1 MFLGNQNKKQQTM
14 QCESKVKYIKLIILI
29 YARIGTLF
37 DCAIIGG
44 GPAGLNA
51 ALILGRARRNVI
63 LLDNNTPRNAI
74 TQESHGFITRDGIKP
89 KEFREIAHKELGR
102 YPSVI
107 FAKRE
112 VTSVIKNNSND
123 GLSFELLTSEND
135 ERYQSKTIIIAT
147 GLKDV
152 LPNIENISDYY
163 GKSLFHCPYCDGYEL
178 GDKPLVVIIGEQV
191 QGTYNFIQTTYN
203 WSKDLIVCTNGEAF
217 QNSAQ
222 KTLLENKGIKII
234 EHKIKNFE
242 GKNGQIEKIVFENG
256 ESVLRKGG
264 FVAPQPVQASGFGK
278 QLGCKYNPLGGIIV
292 DLFGRTNI
300 QGVYAAGDASVIT
313 PAQLIIAAAEGVRA
327 AAGVNNDLT
336 QKEFLG

>member
-1 MFLGNQNKKQQTM
+1 M
-14 QCESKVKYIKLIILI
+14 QLY
-29 YARIGTLF
+29 RIDTLF

-63 LLDNNTPRNAI
+63 LLDNDTPRNAV

-102 YPSVI
+102 YPSLRYE
-107 FAKRE
+107 KRE
-112 VTSVIKNNSND
+112 VVSVIKNNKND
-123 GLSFELLTSEND
+123 KPSFELLTSEND
-135 ERYQSKTIIIAT
+135 ELYQSKTMIIAT

-178 GDKPLVVIIGEQV
+178 RDKPLVVIIGEQV
-191 QGTYNFIQTTYN
+191 QGFHFIQIIYN
-203 WSKDLIVCTNGEAF
+203 WSKDLVVCTNNGEAF
-217 QNSAQ
+217 QNSKQ

-234 EHKIKNFE
+234 ENKIKNFE

-256 ESVLRKGG
+256 EKFLRKGG
-264 FVAPQPVQASGFGK
+264 FVMPQLIQASDFGK
-278 QLGCKYNPLGGIIV
+278 ELGCQYNPLGGIVV
-292 DLFGRTNI
+292 DSYGRTNI
-300 QGVYAAGDASVIT
+300 QGVYAAGDASVIA
-313 PAQLIIAAAEGVRA
+313 PAKLIIAAAEGVRA
-327 AAGVNNDLT
+327 AAGVNMDLT
-336 QKEFLG
+336 QEEFLG

>member
-1 MFLGNQNKKQQTM
+1 M
-14 QCESKVKYIKLIILI
+14 
-29 YARIGTLF
+29 
-37 DCAIIGG
+37 
-44 GPAGLNA
+44 
-51 ALILGRARRNVI
+51 
-63 LLDNNTPRNAI
+63 LDNNSPRNAV

-102 YPSVI
+102 YPSII

-112 VTSVIKNNSND
+112 VTSVIKNNKND
-123 GLSFELLTSEND
+123 KPSFELLASEND

-163 GKSLFHCPYCDGYEL
+163 GRSLFHCPYCDGYEL
-178 GDKPLVVIIGEQV
+178 QDKPLVVIIGEQV
-191 QGTYNFIQTTYN
+191 QGFHFIQTIYN

-222 KTLLENKGIKII
+222 KIFFKNKGIKII

-264 FVAPQPVQASGFGK
+264 FVMPQLIQASNFGK
-278 QLGCKYNPLGGIIV
+278 QLGCQYNPLGGIVV
-292 DLFGRTNI
+292 DSFGRTNI

-327 AAGVNNDLT
+327 AAGVNTDLT
-336 QKEFLG
+336 QKEFLE